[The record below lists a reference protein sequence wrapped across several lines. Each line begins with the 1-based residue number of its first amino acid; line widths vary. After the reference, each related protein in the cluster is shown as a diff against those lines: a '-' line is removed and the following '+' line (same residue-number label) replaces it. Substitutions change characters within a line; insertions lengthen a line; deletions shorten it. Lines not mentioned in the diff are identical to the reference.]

1 MQNLLCS
8 LIEAHK
14 FALHC
19 SDFKKKC
26 EEIMVQ
32 WVKTLTDLAE
42 ATRPHKEL
50 GRDLNLAVSES

>member
-1 MQNLLCS
+1 MIILMQNLLCS

-14 FALHC
+14 FAVHC
-19 SDFKKKC
+19 SDFKKKY

-32 WVKTLTDLAE
+32 WVKTLINLAE

-50 GRDLNLAVSES
+50 GGI

>member
-14 FALHC
+14 FAVHC
-19 SDFKKKC
+19 SDFKKKY

-42 ATRPHKEL
+42 ATRP
-50 GRDLNLAVSES
+50 